1 MSKRGS
7 RWRRAEGA
15 RLDGLDERQR
25 KVVCAHFGLD
35 RPRETLREIAS
46 ELGLSAERVRQIEQ
60 HALEELR
67 TLTTAG

>member
-1 MSKRGS
+1 V
-7 RWRRAEGA
+7 EA
-15 RLDGLDERQR
+15 RKVPLDGLDERQR

-35 RPRETLREIAS
+35 RPRETLREIAN